1 MAEMMDCATILKK
14 ATSNSLIII
23 DELGRGTSTYDGFG
37 LAWAIAEQIF
47 IFKIKIFREIINQ
60 INCYCLFATHF
71 HQLALQIGKLYPNKV
86 KNLKMETI
94 VDENDVK
101 GTGKLVI
108 LYQVL
113 LIK

>member
-1 MAEMMDCATILKK
+1 MMVLDWRGLLPSKFLF
-14 ATSNSLIII
+14 LI
-23 DELGRGTSTYDGFG
+23 F
-37 LAWAIAEQIF
+37 
-47 IFKIKIFREIINQ
+47 KIFREIINQ

-71 HQLALQIGKLYPNKV
+71 HELALRIGKFYPNKV

-94 VDENDVK
+94 VEENDVK
-101 GTGKLVI
+101 GTGKLII